1 MKQFYHFYVE
11 VNNVENIELA
21 LDLDEIS
28 RIDEQW
34 HQLLSEAKVELPQQ
48 FIDKMAEEIYSRL
61 F

>member
-11 VNNVENIELA
+11 INNVENIELA

-34 HQLLSEAKVELPQQ
+34 HKLLSKAKVELPQQ
-48 FIDKMAEEIYSRL
+48 FIDKMTEEIYSRL